1 MILIGVHY
9 FKASNVNLSSSY
21 STIAS
26 SEIDLSISFEN
37 LENFPQKRLE
47 NRGTK
52 FLIAFRKSYS

>member
-1 MILIGVHY
+1 MILIEVHY